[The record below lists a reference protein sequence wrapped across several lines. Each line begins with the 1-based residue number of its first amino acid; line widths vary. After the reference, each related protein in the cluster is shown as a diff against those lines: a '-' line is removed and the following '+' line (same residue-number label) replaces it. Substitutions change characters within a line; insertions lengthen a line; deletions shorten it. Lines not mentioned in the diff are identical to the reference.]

1 MIHETSVKVSNVT
14 PSITLYHLHYP
25 SVSTTKSFHP
35 HLGSPTCNKWADFV
49 WCHLAGTSVVRTV
62 PPPAD
67 RCSLVGFKLHRP
79 WNSPTHWFQCVWT
92 HPDISVKYGQ
102 YINDTWFPHAKIW
115 NTKNSLVDSP
125 HRNIM
130 VNWINIHW
138 GGKYAWKH
146 NTCENTTQLSFP
158 YNWHLCKSWLG
169 TKTMAGTLPTA
180 GNHGLCCYDPSCTS
194 QSKRLQMAWHSCC
207 VQDFGCRSFYL
218 VVSSSEIPYQSPDL

>member
-1 MIHETSVKVSNVT
+1 MGGFCVVS
-14 PSITLYHLHYP
+14 SGRH
-25 SVSTTKSFHP
+25 
-35 HLGSPTCNKWADFV
+35 
-49 WCHLAGTSVVRTV
+49 VRCSHCT
-62 PPPAD
+62 ASCG
-67 RCSLVGFKLHRP
+67 CSLVGFKLHRP

-92 HPDISVKYGQ
+92 HPDISVKDGQ
-102 YINDTWFPHAKIW
+102 YINDIWFPHAKIW

-146 NTCENTTQLSFP
+146 NTCENTTQISFP

-169 TKTMAGTLPTA
+169 TKTMAGTLPTV

-194 QSKRLQMAWHSCC
+194 QGKRLQMAWHSRC